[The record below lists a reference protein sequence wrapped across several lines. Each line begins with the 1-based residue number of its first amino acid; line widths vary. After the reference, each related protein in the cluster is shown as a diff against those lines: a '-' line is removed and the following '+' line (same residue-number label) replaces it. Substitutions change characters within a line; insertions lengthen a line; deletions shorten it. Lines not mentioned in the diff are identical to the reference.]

1 MVFFL
6 SFGFLGSI
14 LFRGMSWIILKAS
27 FFQFITFTLAVVID
41 AGDLLLVAAHMLAHH
56 LVEVVILV
64 GILFALSGAALL
76 QQVADSVIGVGNRIA
91 LVVRHLLEAAK
102 EVQFKGIGSGPVIHL
117 HQFANLVVLIG
128 SLFCPIV
135 VDFLHQIK
143 GCVGILRHI
152 TVCIGLGNHVSIP
165 IVDIDGAVTQGIN
178 FAGNEVPTIILIQRN
193 FVRVHTIE
201 RIHAVE
207 VSRHQLVVFI
217 VAEHRLRS
225 QCVNSEFTIENMYWL
240 SIRCQHNLSCHFKIV
255 HMNAFVGMIPD
266 CQVNGS
272 PAGRTEFC

>member
-6 SFGFLGSI
+6 SFGFLGII
-14 LFRGMSWIILKAS
+14 LFRGMSLIILKAS

-152 TVCIGLGNHVSIP
+152 TVRVGLGDQI
-165 IVDIDGAVTQGIN
+165 T
-178 FAGNEVPTIILIQRN
+178 
-193 FVRVHTIE
+193 
-201 RIHAVE
+201 
-207 VSRHQLVVFI
+207 
-217 VAEHRLRS
+217 
-225 QCVNSEFTIENMYWL
+225 NS
-240 SIRCQHNLSCHFKIV
+240 
-255 HMNAFVGMIPD
+255 
-266 CQVNGS
+266 
-272 PAGRTEFC
+272 

>member
-1 MVFFL
+1 M
-6 SFGFLGSI
+6 
-14 LFRGMSWIILKAS
+14 
-27 FFQFITFTLAVVID
+27 
-41 AGDLLLVAAHMLAHH
+41 
-56 LVEVVILV
+56 
-64 GILFALSGAALL
+64 
-76 QQVADSVIGVGNRIA
+76 
-91 LVVRHLLEAAK
+91 VRHLLEAAK
-102 EVQFKGIGSGPVIHL
+102 EVPVKGIGFGPVIHL

-178 FAGNEVPTIILIQRN
+178 FAGNEVPTIILIQRD

-217 VAEHRLRS
+217 VAKHRLRS
-225 QCVNSEFTIENMYWL
+225 QCVNSEFTMENRYWL
-240 SIRCQHNLSCHFKIV
+240 SIRCQHGLPYRFKIV
-255 HMNAFVGMIPD
+255 HMNALVGMIANR
-266 CQVNGS
+266 QVNS
-272 PAGRTEFC
+272 RLAGWTEFC